1 MARKGSQLKRF
12 KESLSAV
19 TQGKH
24 AVRKKRT
31 LSEKDPE
38 RKEKLRH
45 VEEQF
50 NAFDTKFTR
59 SKHEVFG
66 RKLKGKV
73 GKPGLSRGLGEQRV
87 HSLLWSEAYVAEKD
101 GFDERATPEESHGR
115 RR

>member
-1 MARKGSQLKRF
+1 MPKKGSQLKRF
-12 KESLSAV
+12 KHSLSTI
-19 TQGKH
+19 TQKGHGRRKH
-24 AVRKKRT
+24 KI
-31 LSEKDPE
+31 LPEKDQE
-38 RKEKLRH
+38 RNDKLKR